1 MKKRTFIVAALA
13 MAALVGCQKDLM
25 PEPASKVDGSDLA
38 ERPFVSNVTLSA
50 GDAVTRIE
58 RGNNVDWKFKEGD
71 QVGAMLTDKI
81 STINS
86 SLVGYDKEGDYA
98 FWTYSDYVK
107 GVKKELSNVQ
117 YLFTKTYK
125 NTQAT
130 EFNDAREFYDIT
142 QEVWT
147 NYPYNQIDGSKTN
160 FQTEARL
167 VEGNYIYYTPYNE
180 AVQTRGPL
188 MVTLPVKQTVTPSET
203 SDPEGSFSAVEEFF
217 AGKDPVLATITY
229 LSAAAADTKVNA
241 RMQPI
246 FAYPKFTIINN
257 FNGYLF
263 DCNIGG
269 KNNAY
274 YISTTNEKKQYTMK
288 LKQIEL
294 YTGDNSAL
302 NYKTALKAQALDE
315 VVRETADVT
324 RGWNTVANNY
334 ETAKTSAVLDS
345 KSPYNQAYEFT
356 TAENEYKVENDIIAL
371 EAKKSNRIVLDMGDY
386 ELAPNAEYSF
396 HVVMPA
402 EDYTEAGLYATI
414 LVEIEG
420 KEYYIRTNEV
430 VDNVFNADATI
441 AGMNVST
448 VEGSDWKGYAYFDKT
463 KKVEGTTD
471 YRFVDRHDHA
481 SDNIVLVRGERF
493 PVAEINAD
501 RTAKLFK
508 GDLLK
513 IELVG
518 GMSQIAVAKY
528 VKPEDKPVTPET
540 PKGIKG
546 NDDFKDYL
554 NSVHRDAHVKEVA
567 KWDDDN
573 ATFNFL
579 TPCEVVINADIL
591 EALENRLPDGS
602 ITLNT
607 NLPIAAGVS
616 VELVKDKTYEF
627 SANGH
632 KYQITYTQ
640 AFPNSN
646 EVVNGINVNV
656 SGEIKAKDEMVT
668 GAVVFTSGDT
678 KLKNPA
684 GIVTINVAK
693 NATLSVNATADV
705 TATILAPEATVEIV
719 NGSKNLTN
727 PNNKFDKVINSALV
741 AFEGPANT
749 VEYSCFGWDIA
760 PIAANTKV
768 NFLKIN
774 PTTASEIHS
783 FEIDDAAVALV
794 ANLKDVT
801 IELGSNITD
810 LTSKS
815 NVTLTNILKLTAVN
829 SKIIWNI
836 NGSNPVVVS
845 NAKAIDKT
853 KIEAGEGV
861 TFVD

>member
-13 MAALVGCQKDLM
+13 IAALVGCQKDLM

-38 ERPFVSNVTLSA
+38 ERPFVGNVTLSA
-50 GDAVTRIE
+50 GDAATRVE

-81 STINS
+81 STNNT
-86 SLVGYDKEGDYA
+86 SLIGYDEKQDFA
-98 FWTYSDYVK
+98 FWTYAEYVK
-107 GVKKELSNVQ
+107 NVKKELSKKQ
-117 YLFTKTYK
+117 YLFTATYK
-125 NTQAT
+125 DDEAT

-147 NYPYNQIDGSKTN
+147 NYPYSQVGGSKID

-203 SDPEGSFSAVEEFF
+203 NDPEGSFSAVEEFF

-229 LSAAAADTKVNA
+229 LSAKAADTKVNA

-246 FAYPKFTIINN
+246 FAYPKFTIINK

-263 DCNIGG
+263 DGTIGG
-269 KNNAY
+269 SKDAY
-274 YISTTNEKKQYTMK
+274 FISTTNEEKQYTMK
-288 LKQIEL
+288 LKQIEI

-302 NYKTALKAQALDE
+302 NYKTALKALALDE
-315 VVRETADVT
+315 VVRATDVT
-324 RGWNTVANNY
+324 KGWNTVAKNY

-345 KSPYNQAYEFT
+345 RSVYNQAYEFT
-356 TAENEYKVENDIIAL
+356 AAENEYKVENDIIAP
-371 EAKKSNRIVLDMGDY
+371 ETKKSNRIVLNMGDY
-386 ELAPNAEYSF
+386 ELAPDAEYSF

-414 LVEIEG
+414 LVEIDG

-430 VDNVFNADATI
+430 VDNVFDADATI
-441 AGMNVST
+441 PGMKVSANT
-448 VEGSDWKGYAYFDKT
+448 TSGFFGYAYFDKT

-471 YRFVDRHDHA
+471 YRFVDRHEHA
-481 SDNIVLVRGERF
+481 SDNIVLVRGERY

-501 RTAKLFK
+501 RTAKNFK

-518 GMSQIAVAKY
+518 GNSQIAVAKY

-540 PKGIKG
+540 PKGIKN
-546 NDDFKDYL
+546 NDDFKNYL
-554 NSVHRDAHVKEVA
+554 NGVHRDAHVKEVA

-591 EALENRLPDGS
+591 AALENRLPDGS

-616 VELVKDKTYEF
+616 VKLVSGMTYEF
-627 SANGH
+627 SAEGH
-632 KYQITYTQ
+632 TYQITYTK
-640 AFPNSN
+640 AFPSNST
-646 EVVNGINVNV
+646 VVNGINVNV
-656 SGEIKAKDEMVT
+656 TGEIKAANNVT
-668 GAVVFTSGDT
+668 GAVVFTTGATS
-678 KLKNPA
+678 LKNPA
-684 GIVTINVAK
+684 GIVTINVAD
-693 NATLSVNATADV
+693 NTTLTVNATADV
-705 TATILAPEATVEIV
+705 TATILAEKATVEIV
-719 NGSKNLTN
+719 KGSKNLTN
-727 PNNKFDKVINSALV
+727 PNNVFKTVINSALV
-741 AFEGPANT
+741 AFEGTAET
-749 VEYSCFGWDIA
+749 VEYSCYGWNIA

-768 NFLKIN
+768 NSLKIN
-774 PTTASEIHS
+774 PTDASNTHS
-783 FEIDDAAVALV
+783 FEIDNAAVALV

-801 IELGSNITD
+801 ITLGSNITE
-810 LTSKS
+810 LTSKKD
-815 NVTLTNILKLTAVN
+815 VTLTNIKKLTAVN
-829 SKIIWNI
+829 NVVWNI
-836 NGSNPVVVS
+836 GGDEEVNISK
-845 NAKAIDKT
+845 KANIDTT
-853 KIEAGEGV
+853 KISAGEGV
-861 TFVD
+861 HFVD